1 MLNKPSIE
9 FKVPFIPPSAN
20 KIYWINYN
28 ERRVYLSEEA
38 RNFKT
43 AVKSFM
49 PLWEVDPSVYLRF
62 DISIYDNW
70 YTKEGSVRKRDIQ
83 NLDKI
88 IIDACC
94 ERLGIGDERVWERTI
109 RKLSDDKLKDGFTV
123 VKIEIMEVN
132 NVSR

>member
-1 MLNKPSIE
+1 
-9 FKVPFIPPSAN
+9 
-20 KIYWINYN
+20 
-28 ERRVYLSEEA
+28 
-38 RNFKT
+38 
-43 AVKSFM
+43 M
-49 PLWEVDPSVYLRF
+49 PLWEVDPSMFLRF

-123 VKIEIMEVN
+123 VKIEVISV
-132 NVSR
+132 